1 MANDADLAVRVSAL
15 EVQMATVAADLAEI
29 RANYVTKAYLDERL
43 AAFRAEFIARL
54 DKIEAACATKDDLR
68 ELEERLHTWVTDLFV
83 KMFIRMFLTLFFSL
97 AGLQFALF
105 KIYLH
110 Q

>member
-1 MANDADLAVRVSAL
+1 MANDQNLGVRVSVL
-15 EVQMATVAADLAEI
+15 EVQMATVAADVAEI

-43 AAFRAEFIARL
+43 GALRAEFNARL
-54 DKIEAACATKDDLR
+54 DKIEATYATKEDLR
-68 ELEERLHTWVTDLFV
+68 ELEERLHRWMVN
-83 KMFIRMFLTLFFSL
+83 MFIKMFLTLFFSL
-97 AGLQFALF
+97 GGLEIALI